1 MLTRLGGGSF
11 ADVYKAREKSTGD
24 IVAIK
29 VLKKKYK
36 KFEEC
41 TELRECKSLQILNK
55 ISTYEKGFEN
65 IINLKNIIFTKK
77 TGTLNLIFEY
87 MEKDLLELMKSLEP
101 KHLPEERIRD
111 IVYQTLQGLSYMH
124 KYGFFHRDIKPENL
138 LFLGDK
144 MKIAD
149 FGLAREI
156 RTLPPY
162 TEYVS
167 TRYYRAPECILKS
180 TNYNSPIDIWALGC
194 VMAEMYLHPQPLF
207 YGANE
212 KEVLF
217 RICTILG
224 SPNQDTWPEG
234 MQLAHLKD
242 IKFPNCYKTDLHDII
257 KDASEDAIDLMEK
270 MIRWDPKK
278 RETAENLLR
287 HKFFE
292 SYFYRNF
299 NYNMNFETNGSNE
312 YFIKNNINPNIITNI
327 SNNNSISIIFDKNN
341 NAKDNNLSGN
351 KINKNI
357 FTNESNENLLLS
369 KIENKNT
376 EEKKES
382 DNLSGYL
389 NDTDGFNKL
398 LNELKQEKIQ
408 EDKDFE
414 KLEKQKEKN
423 EYSNLWLSLEKKLDI
438 NTSDNNKSVTK
449 FINEIEEKESKEKEK
464 EQKDIEDNIQNT
476 IIINKDSYF
485 NSNNKEKKKKN
496 SFLDELN
503 FESNFN
509 SPINS
514 KDNNNNDNLKQKNE
528 IINKKIDLGL
538 NLNNYNDSNDL
549 ANLINKDNNEEF
561 TFENAKRLKPLT
573 KNNRRG
579 SAKKFLEENEN
590 QMKQNLNINQN
601 NIENKEKISIGR
613 RRIKY
618 NFSNNV
624 LPKLSNEK
632 KQIFRPPLI
641 KNDFNILDNFNGLFD
656 KPKKDEV
663 NNLAYNKRDFGYNK
677 KVTLTNNDINLP
689 LFLRDNKNDKFFEI
703 RNDEKKNKPNFLLN
717 KNFWDL

>member
-36 KFEEC
+36 KLEEC
-41 TELRECKSLQILNK
+41 QELRECRSLQILNK
-55 ISTYEKGFEN
+55 KSIYEKGFEN
-65 IINLKNIIFTKK
+65 IINLKKIIFTKK
-77 TGTLNLIFEY
+77 TGVLNLIFEY

-101 KHLPEERIRD
+101 KHLPEERIKD

-138 LFLGDK
+138 LFLNDK
-144 MKIAD
+144 VKIAD

-212 KEVLF
+212 KEVLY
-217 RICTILG
+217 RICSILG

-242 IKFPNCYKTDLHDII
+242 IKFPNCYKMELEDII
-257 KDASEDAIDLMEK
+257 KEASEDAIDLMKK
-270 MIRWDPKK
+270 MIKWDPKK
-278 RETAENLLR
+278 RETAENLLK

-292 SYFYRNF
+292 CFFYKDF
-299 NYNMNFETNGSNE
+299 NYNINFETNRSNE
-312 YFIKNNINPNIITNI
+312 YFVKNNMNVNNTNM
-327 SNNNSISIIFDKNN
+327 SNNNSINIFFDKNIN
-341 NAKDNNLSGN
+341 SKDNNISCIKL
-351 KINKNI
+351 
-357 FTNESNENLLLS
+357 NESYENLLT
-369 KIENKNT
+369 NKKNNQNS
-376 EEKKES
+376 EDKKES
-382 DNLSGYL
+382 DNISGYL

-423 EYSNLWLSLEKKLDI
+423 EYNNLWLSIEKKLDI
-438 NTSDNNKSVTK
+438 NTNDNNTSVSR
-449 FINEIEEKESKEKEK
+449 FINKIEEKQTKERKKMDFEDDLKEK
-464 EQKDIEDNIQNT
+464 INT
-476 IIINKDSYF
+476 N
-485 NSNNKEKKKKN
+485 NNKPNNEIKN
-496 SFLDELN
+496 KNFFLDELN
-503 FESNFN
+503 LESNFN
-509 SPINS
+509 HPINN
-514 KDNNNNDNLKQKNE
+514 KDNNLKQNNE
-528 IINKKIDLGL
+528 IINKPIDLGL
-538 NLNNYNDSNDL
+538 NLNNSNNLD
-549 ANLINKDNNEEF
+549 NLINKDNNEEF
-561 TFENAKRLKPLT
+561 TFENAKRLKPLV

-579 SAKKFLEENEN
+579 SAKKFLEESEN
-590 QMKQNLNINQN
+590 KMKQNININLN
-601 NIENKEKISIGR
+601 TLENKDQISLGR

-624 LPKLSNEK
+624 LPKINNDK
-632 KQIFRPPLI
+632 KQILKPPLI
-641 KNDFNILDNFNGLFD
+641 KNDFSYLDNFNRIFD
-656 KPKKDEV
+656 KQ
-663 NNLAYNKRDFGYNK
+663 NNEEINNFNAFNRREFGYNK
-677 KVTLTNNDINLP
+677 KVTLTNNDSNFP
-689 LFLRDNKNDKFFEI
+689 LLLRDNKNDKFFPI
-703 RNDEKKNKPNFLLN
+703 KQNEKKNKPNFLLN

>member
-36 KFEEC
+36 KLEEC
-41 TELRECKSLQILNK
+41 QELRECRSLQILNK
-55 ISTYEKGFEN
+55 KSIYEKGFEN
-65 IINLKNIIFTKK
+65 IINLKKIIFTKK
-77 TGTLNLIFEY
+77 TGVLNLIFEY

-101 KHLPEERIRD
+101 KHLPEERIKD

-138 LFLGDK
+138 LFLNDK
-144 MKIAD
+144 VKIAD

-212 KEVLF
+212 KEVLY
-217 RICTILG
+217 RICSILG

-242 IKFPNCYKTDLHDII
+242 IKFPNCYKMELEDII
-257 KDASEDAIDLMEK
+257 KEASEDAIDLMKK
-270 MIRWDPKK
+270 MIKWDPKK
-278 RETAENLLR
+278 RETAENLLK

-292 SYFYRNF
+292 CFFYKDF
-299 NYNMNFETNGSNE
+299 NYNINFETNRSNE
-312 YFIKNNINPNIITNI
+312 YFIKNNMNVNNTNM
-327 SNNNSISIIFDKNN
+327 SNNNSINIFFDKNIN
-341 NAKDNNLSGN
+341 SKDNNISCIKL
-351 KINKNI
+351 
-357 FTNESNENLLLS
+357 NESYENLLT
-369 KIENKNT
+369 NKKNNQNS
-376 EEKKES
+376 EDKKES
-382 DNLSGYL
+382 DNISGYL

-423 EYSNLWLSLEKKLDI
+423 EYNNLWLSIEKKLDI
-438 NTSDNNKSVTK
+438 NTNDNNTSVSR
-449 FINEIEEKESKEKEK
+449 FINEIEEKQTKERKKMDFEDDLKEK
-464 EQKDIEDNIQNT
+464 INT
-476 IIINKDSYF
+476 N
-485 NSNNKEKKKKN
+485 NNKPNNEIKNKKF
-496 SFLDELN
+496 FLDELN
-503 FESNFN
+503 LESNFN
-509 SPINS
+509 HPINN
-514 KDNNNNDNLKQKNE
+514 KDNNLKQNNE
-528 IINKKIDLGL
+528 IINKPIDLGL
-538 NLNNYNDSNDL
+538 NLNNSNNLD
-549 ANLINKDNNEEF
+549 NLINKDNNEEF
-561 TFENAKRLKPLT
+561 TFENAKRLKPLV

-579 SAKKFLEENEN
+579 SAKKFLEESEN
-590 QMKQNLNINQN
+590 KMKQNININLNTLESKDQ
-601 NIENKEKISIGR
+601 ISLGR

-624 LPKLSNEK
+624 LPKINNDK
-632 KQIFRPPLI
+632 KQILKPPLI
-641 KNDFNILDNFNGLFD
+641 KNDFSYLDNFNRIFD
-656 KPKKDEV
+656 KQ
-663 NNLAYNKRDFGYNK
+663 NNEEINNFNAFNRREFGYNK
-677 KVTLTNNDINLP
+677 KVTLTNNDSNFP
-689 LFLRDNKNDKFFEI
+689 LFLRDNKNDKFFPI
-703 RNDEKKNKPNFLLN
+703 KQNEKKNKPNFLLN

>member
-36 KFEEC
+36 KLEEC
-41 TELRECKSLQILNK
+41 QELRECRSLQILNK
-55 ISTYEKGFEN
+55 KSIYEKGFEN
-65 IINLKNIIFTKK
+65 IINLKKIIFTKK
-77 TGTLNLIFEY
+77 TGVLNLIFEY

-101 KHLPEERIRD
+101 KHLPEERIKD

-138 LFLGDK
+138 LFLNDK
-144 MKIAD
+144 VKIAD

-212 KEVLF
+212 KEVLY
-217 RICTILG
+217 RICSILG

-242 IKFPNCYKTDLHDII
+242 IKFPNCYKMELEDII
-257 KDASEDAIDLMEK
+257 KEASEDAIDLMKK
-270 MIRWDPKK
+270 MIKWDPKK
-278 RETAENLLR
+278 RETAENLLK

-292 SYFYRNF
+292 CFFYKDF
-299 NYNMNFETNGSNE
+299 NYNINFETNRSNE
-312 YFIKNNINPNIITNI
+312 YFVKNNMNVNNTNM
-327 SNNNSISIIFDKNN
+327 SNNNSINIFFDKNIN
-341 NAKDNNLSGN
+341 SKDNNISCIKL
-351 KINKNI
+351 
-357 FTNESNENLLLS
+357 NESYENLLT
-369 KIENKNT
+369 NKKNNQNS
-376 EEKKES
+376 EDKKES
-382 DNLSGYL
+382 DNISGYL
-389 NDTDGFNKL
+389 NDTYGFNKL

-423 EYSNLWLSLEKKLDI
+423 EYNNLWLSIEKKLDI
-438 NTSDNNKSVTK
+438 NTNDNNTSVSR
-449 FINEIEEKESKEKEK
+449 FINEIEEKQTKERKKMDFEDDLKEK
-464 EQKDIEDNIQNT
+464 INT
-476 IIINKDSYF
+476 N
-485 NSNNKEKKKKN
+485 NNKPNNEIKNKKF
-496 SFLDELN
+496 FLDELN
-503 FESNFN
+503 LESNFN
-509 SPINS
+509 HPINN
-514 KDNNNNDNLKQKNE
+514 KDNNLKQNNE
-528 IINKKIDLGL
+528 IINKPIDLGL
-538 NLNNYNDSNDL
+538 NLNNSNNLD
-549 ANLINKDNNEEF
+549 NLINKDNNEGF
-561 TFENAKRLKPLT
+561 TFENAKRLKPLV

-579 SAKKFLEENEN
+579 SAKKFLEESEN
-590 QMKQNLNINQN
+590 KMKQNININLN
-601 NIENKEKISIGR
+601 TLENKDQISLGR

-624 LPKLSNEK
+624 LPKINNDK
-632 KQIFRPPLI
+632 KQILKPPLI
-641 KNDFNILDNFNGLFD
+641 KNDFSYLDNFNRIFD
-656 KPKKDEV
+656 KQ
-663 NNLAYNKRDFGYNK
+663 NNEEINNFNAFNRREFGYNK
-677 KVTLTNNDINLP
+677 KVTLTNNDSNFP
-689 LFLRDNKNDKFFEI
+689 LFLRDNKNDKFFPI
-703 RNDEKKNKPNFLLN
+703 KQNEKKNKPNFLLN

>member
-36 KFEEC
+36 KLEEC
-41 TELRECKSLQILNK
+41 QELRECRSLQILNK
-55 ISTYEKGFEN
+55 KSIYEKGFEN
-65 IINLKNIIFTKK
+65 IINLKKIIFTKK
-77 TGTLNLIFEY
+77 TGVLNLIFEY

-101 KHLPEERIRD
+101 KHLPEERIKD

-138 LFLGDK
+138 LFLNDK
-144 MKIAD
+144 VKIAD

-212 KEVLF
+212 KEVLY
-217 RICTILG
+217 RICSILG

-242 IKFPNCYKTDLHDII
+242 IKFPNCYKMELEDII
-257 KDASEDAIDLMEK
+257 KEASEDAIDLMKK
-270 MIRWDPKK
+270 MIKWDPKK
-278 RETAENLLR
+278 RETAENLLK

-292 SYFYRNF
+292 CFFYKDF
-299 NYNMNFETNGSNE
+299 NYNINFETNRSNE
-312 YFIKNNINPNIITNI
+312 YFVKNNMNVNNTNM
-327 SNNNSISIIFDKNN
+327 SNNNSINIFFDKNIN
-341 NAKDNNLSGN
+341 SKDNNISCIKL
-351 KINKNI
+351 
-357 FTNESNENLLLS
+357 NESYENLLT
-369 KIENKNT
+369 NKKNNQNS
-376 EEKKES
+376 EDKKES
-382 DNLSGYL
+382 DNISGYL

-423 EYSNLWLSLEKKLDI
+423 EYNNLWLSIEKKLDI
-438 NTSDNNKSVTK
+438 NTNDNNTSVSR
-449 FINEIEEKESKEKEK
+449 FINKIEEKQTKERKKMDFEDDLKEK
-464 EQKDIEDNIQNT
+464 INT
-476 IIINKDSYF
+476 N
-485 NSNNKEKKKKN
+485 NNKPNNEIKNKKF
-496 SFLDELN
+496 FLDELN
-503 FESNFN
+503 LESNFN
-509 SPINS
+509 HPINN
-514 KDNNNNDNLKQKNE
+514 KDNNLKQNNE
-528 IINKKIDLGL
+528 IINKPIDLGL
-538 NLNNYNDSNDL
+538 NLNNSNNLD
-549 ANLINKDNNEEF
+549 NLINKDNNEEF
-561 TFENAKRLKPLT
+561 TFENAKRLKPLV

-579 SAKKFLEENEN
+579 SAKKFLEESEN
-590 QMKQNLNINQN
+590 KMKQNININLN
-601 NIENKEKISIGR
+601 TLENKDQISLGR

-624 LPKLSNEK
+624 LPKINNDK
-632 KQIFRPPLI
+632 KQILKPPLI
-641 KNDFNILDNFNGLFD
+641 KNDFSYLDNFNRIFD
-656 KPKKDEV
+656 KQ
-663 NNLAYNKRDFGYNK
+663 NNEEINNFNAFNRREFGYNK
-677 KVTLTNNDINLP
+677 KVTLTNNDSNFP
-689 LFLRDNKNDKFFEI
+689 LFLRDNKNDKFFPI
-703 RNDEKKNKPNFLLN
+703 KQNEKKNKPNFLLN

>member
-36 KFEEC
+36 KLEEC
-41 TELRECKSLQILNK
+41 QELRECRSLQILNK
-55 ISTYEKGFEN
+55 KSIYEKGFEN
-65 IINLKNIIFTKK
+65 IINLKKIIFTKK
-77 TGTLNLIFEY
+77 TGVLNLIFEY

-101 KHLPEERIRD
+101 KHLPEERIKD

-138 LFLGDK
+138 LFLNDK
-144 MKIAD
+144 VKIAD

-212 KEVLF
+212 KEVLY
-217 RICTILG
+217 RICSILG

-242 IKFPNCYKTDLHDII
+242 IKFPNCYKMELEDII
-257 KDASEDAIDLMEK
+257 KEASEDAIDLMKK
-270 MIRWDPKK
+270 MIKWDPKK
-278 RETAENLLR
+278 RETAENLLK

-292 SYFYRNF
+292 CFFYKDF
-299 NYNMNFETNGSNE
+299 NYNINFETNRSNE
-312 YFIKNNINPNIITNI
+312 YFVKNNMNVNNTNM
-327 SNNNSISIIFDKNN
+327 SNNNSINIFFDKNIN
-341 NAKDNNLSGN
+341 SKDNNISCIKL
-351 KINKNI
+351 
-357 FTNESNENLLLS
+357 NESYENLLT
-369 KIENKNT
+369 NKKNNQNS
-376 EEKKES
+376 EDKKES
-382 DNLSGYL
+382 DNISGYL

-423 EYSNLWLSLEKKLDI
+423 EYNNLWLSIEKKLDI
-438 NTSDNNKSVTK
+438 NTNDNNTSVSR
-449 FINEIEEKESKEKEK
+449 FINEIEEKQTKERKKMDFEDDLKEK
-464 EQKDIEDNIQNT
+464 INT
-476 IIINKDSYF
+476 N
-485 NSNNKEKKKKN
+485 NNKPNNEIKNKKF
-496 SFLDELN
+496 FLDELN
-503 FESNFN
+503 LESNFN
-509 SPINS
+509 HPINN
-514 KDNNNNDNLKQKNE
+514 KDNNLKQNNE
-528 IINKKIDLGL
+528 IINKPIDLGL
-538 NLNNYNDSNDL
+538 NLNNSNNLD
-549 ANLINKDNNEEF
+549 NLINKDNNEEF
-561 TFENAKRLKPLT
+561 TFENAKRLKPLV

-579 SAKKFLEENEN
+579 SAKKFLEESEN
-590 QMKQNLNINQN
+590 KMKQNININLNTLESKDQ
-601 NIENKEKISIGR
+601 ISLGR

-624 LPKLSNEK
+624 LPKINNDK
-632 KQIFRPPLI
+632 KQILKPPLI
-641 KNDFNILDNFNGLFD
+641 KNDFSYLDNFNRIFD
-656 KPKKDEV
+656 KQ
-663 NNLAYNKRDFGYNK
+663 NNEEINNFNAFNRREFGYNK
-677 KVTLTNNDINLP
+677 KVTLTNNDSNFP
-689 LFLRDNKNDKFFEI
+689 LFLRDNKNDKFFPI
-703 RNDEKKNKPNFLLN
+703 KQNEKKNKPNFLLN